1 MELIRV
7 PKAPLL
13 VSLCTPSAES
23 FACCFSFPPMPR
35 LIDLTRPL
43 SPATPPWPG
52 DASVRFSF
60 NARIRDGASCNVG
73 QLSLS
78 VHNGTHADA
87 PYHFADDGMTI
98 DQVPLDTYVGPV
110 WVVDA
115 QGCTAL
121 TMELFAGLDLTQ
133 ATRVLVR
140 TGVWPDP
147 QAFPTTWPVMDATV
161 SEFLGRAGVKLL
173 GLDAPSVD
181 EMASKDL
188 PNHHA
193 LYRAGI
199 AILEN
204 LALDEA
210 PTGLH
215 ELIALPLRLVGA
227 DGSPVRAVLR
237 VNE

>member
-1 MELIRV
+1 
-7 PKAPLL
+7 
-13 VSLCTPSAES
+13 
-23 FACCFSFPPMPR
+23 MPR

-43 SPATPPWPG
+43 SPAIPPWPG

-73 QLSLS
+73 HLSLS

-87 PYHFADDGMTI
+87 PYHFTDEGVTI

-110 WVVDA
+110 WVIDA
-115 QGCTAL
+115 RGCTTL
-121 TMELFAGLDLTQ
+121 KKELFAGSDWSL
-133 ATRVLVR
+133 APRVLVR
-140 TGVWPDP
+140 TGAWTDP
-147 QAFPTTWPVMDATV
+147 QVFPVTWPILDADV
-161 SEFLGRAGVKLL
+161 PELLGRAGVKLL

-181 EMASKDL
+181 ELTSQDL

-193 LYRAGI
+193 LHRAGI
-199 AILEN
+199 SILEN
-204 LALDEA
+204 LCLDEA

-237 VNE
+237 VND

>member
-1 MELIRV
+1 
-7 PKAPLL
+7 
-13 VSLCTPSAES
+13 
-23 FACCFSFPPMPR
+23 MPR

-52 DASVRFSF
+52 DASVRFTF

-87 PYHFADDGMTI
+87 PYHFADEGVTI
-98 DQVPLDTYVGPV
+98 DQVPLNTYVGPV

-115 QGCTAL
+115 RGRTAL
-121 TMELFAGLDLTQ
+121 TMELFAGLDLTR
-133 ATRVLVR
+133 ASRVLVR
-140 TGVWPDP
+140 TGVWTDP
-147 QAFPTTWPVMDATV
+147 QVFPAAWPVLDADV
-161 SEFLGRAGVKLL
+161 PEFLGRAGVKLL
-173 GLDAPSVD
+173 GFDAPSVD
-181 EMASKDL
+181 ELTSKDL

-193 LYRAGI
+193 LHRAGI
-199 AILEN
+199 SILEN
-204 LALDEA
+204 LCLDEA